1 MPASETVGDLVFI
14 IRAENGRF
22 REQIKVAEQM
32 TQGSVAQMVGQFN
45 RLSEAPKRAAVSFQ
59 MLNTDLRIMSRIG
72 HLLPGE
78 LGNLASA
85 LTNVGYSA
93 RIAAYGLTGVKATM
107 VGVGAAILGIIVYR
121 NEIADAFEG
130 LLKWADLLDHTASE
144 LRAVEAEQ
152 DRWNSRVR
160 ETNVLLDVA
169 RGRISAEEAEVRKLR
184 AAFPETPIEAI
195 AADVADRA
203 TAERENREKATAE
216 RIAQKR
222 AEAAHQ
228 QDQIN
233 KALGKELMILA
244 GIAKET
250 DFIYDVKQKTFVLEI
265 ERIKAQQRMA
275 EEELRV
281 PQTAIGAFMAA
292 HDALARIRAEERTR
306 SLMDQQIGEW
316 ERRGAITVKEAETLR
331 AGAGIREVKEPEAV
345 TKRTDPAFGGRSSLT
360 PVTAFT
366 NMAALAGTLGVSEER
381 RFRQE
386 HLATLKKI
394 EANTRQTGLAA

>member
-203 TAERENREKATAE
+203 TAE
-216 RIAQKR
+216 
-222 AEAAHQ
+222 
-228 QDQIN
+228 
-233 KALGKELMILA
+233 
-244 GIAKET
+244 
-250 DFIYDVKQKTFVLEI
+250 
-265 ERIKAQQRMA
+265 
-275 EEELRV
+275 
-281 PQTAIGAFMAA
+281 
-292 HDALARIRAEERTR
+292 
-306 SLMDQQIGEW
+306 
-316 ERRGAITVKEAETLR
+316 
-331 AGAGIREVKEPEAV
+331 
-345 TKRTDPAFGGRSSLT
+345 
-360 PVTAFT
+360 
-366 NMAALAGTLGVSEER
+366 
-381 RFRQE
+381 
-386 HLATLKKI
+386 
-394 EANTRQTGLAA
+394 